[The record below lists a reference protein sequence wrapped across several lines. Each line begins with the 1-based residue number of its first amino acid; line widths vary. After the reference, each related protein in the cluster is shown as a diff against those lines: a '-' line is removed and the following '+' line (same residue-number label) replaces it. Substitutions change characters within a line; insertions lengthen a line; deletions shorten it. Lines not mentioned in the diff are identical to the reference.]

1 MTFKHISYEK
11 RGKVAYITMNRPRVL
26 NALHPPANAEMLKAF
41 TDYRDDDSLLVA
53 ILTGSGTKAFS
64 TGNDLKFHAENIRDG
79 EPYPDAIR
87 YPFGGIT
94 MGFTCWKPIVAA
106 VNGYALGGG
115 LELMLACDLAIAAE
129 SAMLGLP
136 EVKSGVVATAGG
148 AQRLP
153 RQIPSKIALG
163 MLLTGKPITAREA
176 HRLGLVNDVVQDKDL
191 LKITQAWADRILECA
206 PLSIRATKQMAT
218 LGIHQSLQTALNMR
232 YSELDLALESKDYQ
246 EGPRAFLE
254 KRDPK
259 WKGY

>member
-11 RGKVAYITMNRPRVL
+11 RGKVAYITMNRPKVL

-41 TDYRDDDSLLVA
+41 VDYRDDDSLLVA

-64 TGNDLKFHAENIRDG
+64 TGNDLKFHSEHIRHG
-79 EPYPDAIR
+79 EPYPDSAR

-115 LELMLACDLAIAAE
+115 LELMLACDLVIAAE

-148 AQRLP
+148 TQRLP
-153 RQIPSKIALG
+153 RQIPYKIALG
-163 MLLTGKPITAREA
+163 MLLTGEPITAQEA
-176 HRLGLVNDVVQDKDL
+176 LRLGLVNDVVPDKDL
-191 LKITQAWADRILECA
+191 LEVAHTWADRILKCA
-206 PLSIRATKQMAT
+206 PLSVRATKQMAT
-218 LGIHQSLQTALNMR
+218 LGIDQPLQTTLNMR
-232 YSELDLALESKDYQ
+232 YSELNRALVSEDYQ

-254 KRDPK
+254 KRTPK
-259 WKGY
+259 WRGN

>member
-115 LELMLACDLAIAAE
+115 CEIAMACHIRYAAK
-129 SAMLGLP
+129 SAFFGQPDVGLGLI
-136 EVKSGVVATAGG
+136 AGFG
-148 AQRLP
+148 GTQRL
-153 RQIPSKIALG
+153 
-163 MLLTGKPITAREA
+163 
-176 HRLGLVNDVVQDKDL
+176 HRLIGKGFAMELLLSGKKVTSKEALEMKLVNNNRTIFYYHPMIID
-191 LKITQAWADRILECA
+191 
-206 PLSIRATKQMAT
+206 IRN
-218 LGIHQSLQTALNMR
+218 LCNII
-232 YSELDLALESKDYQ
+232 
-246 EGPRAFLE
+246 
-254 KRDPK
+254 
-259 WKGY
+259 